1 MDFLCSKCGACCILA
16 GSLYGLPDRGDG
28 ACAYLDDN
36 DLCSIYEDRP
46 LICRVSDLGKTIK
59 KDKDGDLKDWYI
71 ESTKAC
77 HLLIDELGL
86 DDKYKIDIKEYDAK

>member
-1 MDFLCSKCGACCILA
+1 MGFLCSKCGACCKVA
-16 GSLYGLPDRGDG
+16 GLLPGLPDRGDG
-28 ACAYLDDN
+28 ACAYLDAN

-46 LICRVSDLGKTIK
+46 LICRVSDFGKTIK